1 MSKFFSFQLEDL
13 YNGMDKSVWKEIIAI
28 ERISFYVH
36 FAGEVRSVL
45 AQ

>member
-1 MSKFFSFQLEDL
+1 
-13 YNGMDKSVWKEIIAI
+13 MDKSVWKEIIAI
-28 ERISFYVH
+28 ERISIYVH